1 MAEETSSHFSVTLC
15 NTLWGSGLSFSSF
28 SPGDL
33 PLVFDNLFPEGKT
46 LVDTCREAG
55 LDREPLELCKI
66 LLASNSYN
74 VRNVVHY
81 R

>member
-1 MAEETSSHFSVTLC
+1 MTSSHCSVTLC

-28 SPGDL
+28 SAGDQ
-33 PLVFDNLFPEGKT
+33 PLVFDHLFPEEKT
-46 LVDTCREAG
+46 VVDTCREAG
-55 LDREPLELCKI
+55 LDREPLELCKL

-74 VRNVVHY
+74 VRSVVHY